1 VPSFIRRKM
10 SCSAAGTN
18 FALVPYIWSMM
29 SYGMLLSSMQ
39 MGREF
44 SSACAIE
51 LTATVEKV
59 LDTKELAK

>member
-1 VPSFIRRKM
+1 
-10 SCSAAGTN
+10 
-18 FALVPYIWSMM
+18 
-29 SYGMLLSSMQ
+29 MLLSSMQ